1 MKREE
6 ISTPGKKTRS
16 FFLLTGIARECDVL
30 FHLLLPNVYVD
41 TRERERGSE
50 SANTTAILRL
60 FPFDD
65 IKEEIKNA
73 VKK

>member
-41 TRERERGSE
+41 TRERRGSE